1 MTKHN
6 GRCLKGK
13 RCYKTTYIYPYV
25 KYNFICAF
33 KYGKIIGYK
42 LYPKQKGGIDKNKF
56 NDFYNKYIKNK
67 YKDHLIILDNAKF
80 HKAKEVVDNIE
91 KDNKIIYSIAYNPQ
105 CNPVENLFSQLKS
118 HIKKY
123 SPDTYDELK
132 DKIKYIFSNKIKKKH
147 LKNYFKYLFTQA
159 NDFIEKNKK
168 K

>member
-1 MTKHN
+1 MNFIKFIFF

-13 RCYKTTYIYPYV
+13 RCYKTTYVYPYV

-42 LYPKQKGGIDKNKF
+42 LYPKQKGDIDKNKF

-91 KDNKIIYSIAYNPQ
+91 KDNKIIYSIAYNPH
-105 CNPVENLFSQLKS
+105 CNP
-118 HIKKY
+118 I
-123 SPDTYDELK
+123 
-132 DKIKYIFSNKIKKKH
+132 
-147 LKNYFKYLFTQA
+147 
-159 NDFIEKNKK
+159 
-168 K
+168 